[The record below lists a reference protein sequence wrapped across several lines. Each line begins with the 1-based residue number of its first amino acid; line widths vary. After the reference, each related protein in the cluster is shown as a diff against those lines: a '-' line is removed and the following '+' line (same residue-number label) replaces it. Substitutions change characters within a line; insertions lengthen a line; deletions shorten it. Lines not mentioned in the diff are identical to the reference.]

1 MNRRYMP
8 WLHTATHTGIAAEN
22 LAAPLRG
29 QTDPSPDESMEICY
43 VAVGATAEEM
53 ARHLDHQRNRMPW
66 QRQWICAPTWLHS
79 IKIIAFPF
87 RSVAGR
93 AISIYSEL
101 GAPALVVTKE
111 DLPFLV
117 PDIYDVLADADSA
130 YLLPFGWQLG
140 LVEQW
145 MRQQQYDET
154 MQLLTNP
161 RSARDACWLLNFR
174 DKLCR
179 RKSVVHID
187 ELPWAVKVT
196 EWDILPCKAV
206 HPDGSAVYFQGE
218 WKSLP
223 LADFWSRYCKTLMSP
238 HTDLPAIWRI
248 ELIRADRINA
258 QTSEFVDDD
267 DEADLT
273 FIADEP
279 LSEDTNVKG
288 TTP

>member
-22 LAAPLRG
+22 LAVPLRG
-29 QTDPSPDESMEICY
+29 QTDPRPGESIEICF
-43 VAVGATAEEM
+43 VAVGATADTM
-53 ARHLDHQRNRMPW
+53 TRHLDRQRNCMPW
-66 QRQWICAPTWLHS
+66 RRRWICNPILPNS

-87 RSVAGR
+87 RSVAER
-93 AISIYSEL
+93 AISTYSEL
-101 GAPALVVTKE
+101 GAPALAVTKD

-117 PDIYDVLADADSA
+117 EEIYDVLADADSA

-154 MQLLTNP
+154 MRLLKDP
-161 RSARDACWLLNFR
+161 KSAQDACWLLNFR
-174 DKLCR
+174 DKLYR
-179 RKSVVHID
+179 RKTAMSVE

-196 EWDILPCKAV
+196 EWDILPCKAI

-248 ELIRADRINA
+248 ELIRPDRINA

-267 DEADLT
+267 DVADLT
-273 FIADEP
+273 FIPDEP
-279 LSEDTNVKG
+279 LSEDTNITG